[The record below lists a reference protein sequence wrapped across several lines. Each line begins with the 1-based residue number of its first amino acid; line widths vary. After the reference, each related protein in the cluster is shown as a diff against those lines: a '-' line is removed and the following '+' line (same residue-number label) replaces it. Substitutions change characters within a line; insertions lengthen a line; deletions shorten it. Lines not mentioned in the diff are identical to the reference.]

1 MVTLASRT
9 RVTGASLGTTTGA
22 RLCPKDQP
30 QQVRM
35 PKVAELSQ
43 IAWPRRVAAAGAPHT
58 AAVRFRELLVVVS
71 CAQNSERPGLFNLAS
86 LFEAEQQRLGSARQ
100 PGRVKSKIS
109 LEIVPSET
117 LVTGPVIKI
126 EKSSPISMEIFP

>member
-1 MVTLASRT
+1 MDVEEMT
-9 RVTGASLGTTTGA
+9 RHQTPSTREIPNPKPEKCRAHVGTTSGA

-43 IAWPRRVAAAGAPHT
+43 IAWPRRVAATGAPHT

-71 CAQNSERPGLFNLAS
+71 RCAQNCNSLRRGLGFGAWNFFGAWS
-86 LFEAEQQRLGSARQ
+86 LGFGVLCVTAL
-100 PGRVKSKIS
+100 
-109 LEIVPSET
+109 T
-117 LVTGPVIKI
+117 LTG
-126 EKSSPISMEIFP
+126 